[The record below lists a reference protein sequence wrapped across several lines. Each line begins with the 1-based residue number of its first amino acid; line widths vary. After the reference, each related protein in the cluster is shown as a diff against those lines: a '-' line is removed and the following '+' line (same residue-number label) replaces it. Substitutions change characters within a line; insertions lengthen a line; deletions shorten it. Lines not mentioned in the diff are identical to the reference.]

1 MEKNTEKSLRAF
13 IRKQI
18 AEANSLS
25 ENDLMG
31 DAWSKMK
38 PRFLETVNSLIQNID
53 DDNYDDADDL
63 IGQSIAML
71 KMWKHRL
78 RSGGMVKKPVYN
90 ETLGEEKLNES
101 NFDFVSQ
108 FKLGNSF
115 LATLGLNEKQIEDL
129 QVVTNLMVSDKSFI
143 SKVYPNGYSYTTII
157 NDIKKCVDSIPSV
170 LGIMPVKLANAL
182 KSKIENLYHK
192 KKTVFNEVKTL
203 DGSNEG
209 FKISDNSILED
220 GLPNFFQQKSFKD
233 TGIYIYSSHYKRV
246 FKTAGNL
253 NKHDVPGDDN
263 IPTILVDAN
272 GESYDFKSLKA
283 ENCFKVIELP
293 SGFNYKTY
301 SSQF

>member
-1 MEKNTEKSLRAF
+1 MEKNTEKNLRAF

-18 AEANSLS
+18 AEANSITES
-25 ENDLMG
+25 DLMG
-31 DAWSKMK
+31 DAWLKMK
-38 PRFLETVNSLIQNID
+38 PRFLETVNSLIQKID
-53 DDNYDDADDL
+53 DDNYDDAEDL

-78 RSGGMVKKPVYN
+78 RSGGLVKKVAFN
-90 ETLGEEKLNES
+90 ETLDE
-101 NFDFVSQ
+101 
-108 FKLGNSF
+108 
-115 LATLGLNEKQIEDL
+115 I
-129 QVVTNLMVSDKSFI
+129 
-143 SKVYPNGYSYTTII
+143 
-157 NDIKKCVDSIPSV
+157 
-170 LGIMPVKLANAL
+170 
-182 KSKIENLYHK
+182 
-192 KKTVFNEVKTL
+192 KTL

-209 FKISDNSILED
+209 FKISDSSILED

-253 NKHDVPGDDN
+253 NMHDVPGDDN

-283 ENCFKVIELP
+283 ENCFKVIEFP